1 MRIRP
6 FAPIAFVSLL
16 AAFSL
21 GLAACGGDSGDG
33 DRQASVGPTEAWSG
47 STGNKAYGDFRGVE
61 VEIINSRRVNDRP
74 LIVGIAAEGFFCPPS
89 PERGNPCRN
98 QSGGTQPR
106 EVPVNKFAR
115 WKAYQG
121 EIYKSV
127 DANAL
132 GQFESTI
139 EWNRGPGKANRVS
152 FSVINP
158 ALARP
163 YVRLYSDSSCP
174 RIVAQ
179 KFALKEGTSETL
191 TDDTSRCQVTFKVTR
206 QGDTDEFKRYKIE
219 VS

>member
-6 FAPIAFVSLL
+6 VASIALASLIAASSL
-16 AAFSL
+16 ALS
-21 GLAACGGDSGDG
+21 ACGSSSDDG
-33 DRQASVGPTEAWSG
+33 DREASVGPTEAWSG
-47 STGNKAYGDFRGVE
+47 STGNTYGDYRGVE
-61 VEIINSRRVNDRP
+61 VEIINSRRANDRP
-74 LIVGIAAEGFFCPPS
+74 LIVGVAAEGKFCPDS
-89 PERGNPCRN
+89 PERGNPCRT

-115 WKAYQG
+115 WKAYDG

-132 GQFESTI
+132 GQFKSTI
-139 EWNRGPGKANRVS
+139 EWNRGPGKANGVS

-163 YVRLYSDSSCP
+163 YVRLYSDDSCP

-179 KFALKEGTSETL
+179 KFALAEGKSETL
-191 TDDTSRCQVTFKVTR
+191 TDNTDRCQVTFKVTR
-206 QGDTDEFKRYKIE
+206 EGDSDEFKRYKIE